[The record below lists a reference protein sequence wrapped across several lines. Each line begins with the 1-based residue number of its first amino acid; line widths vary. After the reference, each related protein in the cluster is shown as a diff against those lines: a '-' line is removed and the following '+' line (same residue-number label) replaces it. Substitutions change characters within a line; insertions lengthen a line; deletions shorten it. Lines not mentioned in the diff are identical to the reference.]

1 MSTIIPIPNFEI
13 QDVPTGEELRAMRT
27 ALNGSIDTT
36 NDAIE
41 ELNSLEHPVRVLA
54 ERAEEAE
61 QGAQD
66 AQAATLILKEQT
78 DTALQA
84 TEAARDETFDAR
96 TEAQE
101 AETGSKAAEQGALQA
116 LQETED
122 ARDVTIE
129 ARNVTTEAR
138 DETVAART
146 LAQKWA
152 EDPAAPGAPGTKSA
166 KTHAEDAGSEKT
178 KARAW
183 AESDTPPEGIVGAK
197 SAKTH
202 ATEAAASAATALTRL
217 NETTTARNE
226 TVAARDTTIA
236 SAADAATQF
245 GQLLVMTVTGRTS
258 GTPTNGT
265 VTFSTT
271 EDVDVWTTG
280 QAQIVSVTRANDDVF
295 RVHTVVISCPN
306 NASGFLVIKDAYKI
320 RSLGNH
326 RGALDPNV
334 NFYAGTASTIPVVTI
349 NFNNFP
355 TLLQKVNQSAD
366 PGNSLESTGNQPL
379 PAGVIYFVIRGGSGL
394 TWVYTGGLPGGLLV
408 LSLRGNG
415 IAWAHTGALPEGL
428 RILRLEGN
436 AINWTG
442 TVIGSAS
449 APFANVTEFNL
460 ANFRNPNS
468 TVTPTE
474 LITLLQGLVNR
485 VGTLPSSPVVT
496 IAEYD
501 LSVPIAT
508 IQSATPNIAGTT
520 AEQIRYW
527 IDQVKIKSTNFTLNT
542 TPM

>member
-1 MSTIIPIPNFEI
+1 MSTTIIPIPAFEI

-27 ALNGSIDTT
+27 ALNDSIGTT
-36 NDAIE
+36 NEAIE
-41 ELNSLEHPVRVLA
+41 ELNDLEHPVRVLA

-61 QGAQD
+61 QGAISAKD
-66 AQAATLILKEQT
+66 ATQILKTQT
-78 DTALQA
+78 ETARQDTL
-84 TEAARDETFDAR
+84 EARTQTFTAR
-96 TEAQE
+96 TEAEE
-101 AETGSKAAEQGALQA
+101 AEEGSKAAEQGAIQA
-116 LQETED
+116 LQDTEA
-122 ARDVTIE
+122 ARDDTIA

-152 EDPAAPGAPGTKSA
+152 EDPLAPGAPGTKSA
-166 KTHAEDAGSEKT
+166 KTHSQEAGVFATSASE
-178 KARAW
+178 
-183 AESDTPPEGIVGAK
+183 
-197 SAKTH
+197 
-202 ATEAAASAATALTRL
+202 SAATALTRL
-217 NETTTARNE
+217 NETTAARDV

-280 QAQIVSVTRANDDVF
+280 QAQIVSITRANDDVF

-326 RGALDPNV
+326 RGALAPNV
-334 NFYAGTASTIPVVTI
+334 DFYAGDSATAP
-349 NFNNFP
+349 
-355 TLLQKVNQSAD
+355 
-366 PGNSLESTGNQPL
+366 
-379 PAGVIYFVIRGGSGL
+379 
-394 TWVYTGGLPGGLLV
+394 V
-408 LSLRGNG
+408 LSLNFNFVTPSLEKYHTSSSLSSILSIT
-415 IAWAHTGALPEGL
+415 IASLLPAAMTYFRVSGLAGGGWTILAPLPSGL
-428 RILRLEGN
+428 RTFRVVQNSLTFISSQAFPESLSDVLLSGN
-436 AINWTG
+436 LISWTG
-442 TVIGSAS
+442 TTIGKAS
-449 APFANVTEFNL
+449 APFSNSTIFQL
-460 ANFRNPNS
+460 TNFRNPDA
-468 TVTPTE
+468 TLTPAE

-496 IAEYD
+496 INEYNNSP
-501 LSVPIAT
+501 SVAT
-508 IQSATPNIAGTT
+508 IQAATPNIAGTE

-527 IDQVKIKSTNFTLNT
+527 IDQVKIKSTNFTLNS